1 LVAKPSE
8 QAISI
13 TQPKPFEDAVM
24 IIAKIRDADNFRR
37 RARAWRI
44 YSKLEDHFARYRDD
58 WVDAEERKI
67 RQRQPFRAFFGLF
80 KPMLK
85 PPGYPERA
93 DPKSQRVQ
101 DEARRRVGDR
111 IRKRRKSLG
120 EYAFLGTPEMRAREA
135 KEREAKK
142 RSRFFR
148 RR

>member
-1 LVAKPSE
+1 
-8 QAISI
+8 
-13 TQPKPFEDAVM
+13 M
-24 IIAKIRDADNFRR
+24 IIAKIRDAGSFRR
-37 RARAWRI
+37 RAKAREI
-44 YSKLEDHFARYRDD
+44 YFNQEKHFKLYRDD

-85 PPGYPERA
+85 PPGYPVRA

-101 DEARRRVGDR
+101 DEARHRVGDR

-120 EYAFLGTPEMRAREA
+120 EYAFPGTPEMRAREA
-135 KEREAKK
+135 KEREEKK

-148 RR
+148 RP